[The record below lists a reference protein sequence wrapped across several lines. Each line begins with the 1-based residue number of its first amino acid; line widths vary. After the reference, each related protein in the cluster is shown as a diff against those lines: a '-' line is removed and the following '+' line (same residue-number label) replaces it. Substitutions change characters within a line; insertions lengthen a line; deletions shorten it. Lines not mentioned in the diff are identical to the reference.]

1 VGAATFHYMTQPTS
15 LRLAPDLKRRL
26 DDAAEQLRSTPSAL
40 AVRLIDEGLRLLE
53 VPGIVFHDSLAH
65 GRVAAV
71 VGGPDVAEVVDV
83 LTGLEATGEAR
94 LHEAAE
100 WLGLHP
106 SQVRAAIQYYA
117 AYQDDVDR
125 ELALRRSEAAEQ
137 RARYDVE
144 RSLLG

>member
-1 VGAATFHYMTQPTS
+1 MAHPTS
-15 LRLAPDLKRRL
+15 LRLAPGVKRRL
-26 DDAAEQLRSTPSAL
+26 DEAAADLRETPSAL
-40 AVRLIDEGLRLLE
+40 AVRLIDEGLRMAAH
-53 VPGIVFHDSLAH
+53 PGIAFHDSLAH

-94 LHEAAE
+94 LLEAAE

-106 SQVRAAIQYYA
+106 TQVRAAIRYYA
-117 AYQDDVDR
+117 AFPDDIDG
-125 ELALRRSEAAEQ
+125 ELALRRTEAAEQ

-144 RSLLG
+144 RALLG

>member
-1 VGAATFHYMTQPTS
+1 MAHPTS
-15 LRLAPDLKRRL
+15 LRLAPDVKRRL
-26 DDAAEQLRSTPSAL
+26 DEAAADLRETPSAL
-40 AVRLIDEGLRLLE
+40 AVRLIDEGLRMA
-53 VPGIVFHDSLAH
+53 VHPGIAFHDSLAH

-94 LHEAAE
+94 LLEAAE

-106 SQVRAAIQYYA
+106 TQVRAAIRYYA
-117 AYQDDVDR
+117 AFPDDVDR

-137 RARYDVE
+137 RARYDAE
-144 RSLLG
+144 QALLG

>member
-1 VGAATFHYMTQPTS
+1 MAHPTS
-15 LRLAPDLKRRL
+15 LRLAADVKRRL
-26 DDAAEQLRSTPSAL
+26 DEAAADLRETPSAL
-40 AVRLIDEGLRLLE
+40 AVRLIDEGLRMAAH
-53 VPGIVFHDSLAH
+53 PGIAFHDSLAH

-94 LHEAAE
+94 LLEAAE

-106 SQVRAAIQYYA
+106 TQVRAAIRYYA
-117 AYQDDVDR
+117 AFPDDIDA
-125 ELALRRSEAAEQ
+125 ELALRRTEAAEQ

-144 RSLLG
+144 RALLG

>member
-1 VGAATFHYMTQPTS
+1 MTQPTS
-15 LRLAPDLKRRL
+15 LRIAPDLKRRL
-26 DDAAEQLRSTPSAL
+26 DDAAGELRSSPSAL
-40 AVRLIDEGLRLLE
+40 AVQLIDEGLRMLE

-65 GRVAAV
+65 GRVAAL

-83 LTGLEATGEAR
+83 LGGLAATGDAR

-100 WLGLHP
+100 WLGLHA
-106 SQVRAAIQYYA
+106 SQVRTAIRYYA

-125 ELALRRSEAAEQ
+125 ELVLRRSEAAEE

>member
-1 VGAATFHYMTQPTS
+1 MAHPTS
-15 LRLAPDLKRRL
+15 LRLAADLKRRL
-26 DDAAEQLRSTPSAL
+26 DEAAADLRETPSAL
-40 AVRLIDEGLRLLE
+40 AVRLIDEGLRMAAH
-53 VPGIVFHDSLAH
+53 PGIAFHDSLAH

-94 LHEAAE
+94 LLEAAE

-106 SQVRAAIQYYA
+106 TQVRAAIRYYA
-117 AYQDDVDR
+117 AFADDIDA
-125 ELALRRSEAAEQ
+125 ELALRRTEAAEQ

-144 RSLLG
+144 RALLG